1 MREGGFFALFKSML
15 ITVPDGIELRL
26 LEPVM
31 LRVSVSVV
39 VP

>member
-1 MREGGFFALFKSML
+1 MREGGFFALFRSML
-15 ITVPDGIELRL
+15 ITVPDGIELRV

-31 LRVSVSVV
+31 LRERVSVV